1 MVDIWDL
8 EDEENKARPS
18 CCSVLSDNPA
28 PFKKV
33 FSNEKYYVFQLHR
46 SVKI

>member
-8 EDEENKARPS
+8 EDEKNKARPS
-18 CCSVLSDNPA
+18 CCHILADNPA

-33 FSNEKYYVFQLHR
+33 FSNEKYNVFQLHH
-46 SVKI
+46 S